1 MIALTLALAPR
12 VMQDSPVGRLKKRLL
27 AACRKR
33 FDSGFES
40 LLCPFL
46 YRLSFDLVPDRS
58 FPDLTISGVKK
69 IITLA
74 QLLVVQVQMTLSL
87 YWWRQRCIHA
97 SALFFDRRWR
107 CFTSIMRTETSNVH
121 LFRSCF
127 IRFKW
132 LFFKYS
138 FTMYALSYTSPHMI
152 NGQLNNFIILSL
164 SF

>member
-87 YWWRQRCIHA
+87 YWWRQGCIFLTGGGAALHQSWERKQAMYICLEAVLFDLNYYFSSIVSRC
-97 SALFFDRRWR
+97 
-107 CFTSIMRTETSNVH
+107 M
-121 LFRSCF
+121 
-127 IRFKW
+127 
-132 LFFKYS
+132 
-138 FTMYALSYTSPHMI
+138 LSVTHHPI
-152 NGQLNNFIILSL
+152 W
-164 SF
+164 